1 VINID
6 GSCCDLAATN
16 AVLVVFGAPTIV
28 DLPCNTPGSLT
39 LALKELLLDWAN
51 FDRAALPR
59 LGNVVNIIDANRV
72 EALRNYCDF
81 ITGCHFG
88 GEDARFTENEV
99 HLSYYVLVY
108 TLRKE
113 HHLSIEHDTAT
124 YDGTC
129 SCPFCMC
136 AVVTSRYPRCC
147 SSRR

>member
-1 VINID
+1 MINVD

-16 AVLVVFGAPTIV
+16 AVLVVFGAHTIV

-51 FDRAALPR
+51 LDRAGLPR
-59 LGNVVNIIDANRV
+59 LENVVNIIDANRA
-72 EALRNYCDF
+72 EALHNFCDF

-88 GEDARFTENEV
+88 VDDVYFTENEV
-99 HLSYYVLVY
+99 HHSYYVLVY

-113 HHLSIEHDTAT
+113 HHQAIGNDTAT

-136 AVVTSRYPRCC
+136 AVVTSRSPRCC
-147 SSRR
+147 SSGR